1 VNGNPTV
8 EPNYV
13 SDSGFLTPTSSA
25 LSVPLFDGDGSV
37 FGVITLY
44 SAASAAF
51 SKDHLATLE
60 ALEPKLSQAL
70 QRALGLGIER
80 KEAKAAPAVA
90 SLAAL

>member
-1 VNGNPTV
+1 
-8 EPNYV
+8 
-13 SDSGFLTPTSSA
+13 
-25 LSVPLFDGDGSV
+25 
-37 FGVITLY
+37 VITLY

-51 SKDHLATLE
+51 SKNHLATLE

-80 KEAKAAPAVA
+80 KEAKAAPVVA